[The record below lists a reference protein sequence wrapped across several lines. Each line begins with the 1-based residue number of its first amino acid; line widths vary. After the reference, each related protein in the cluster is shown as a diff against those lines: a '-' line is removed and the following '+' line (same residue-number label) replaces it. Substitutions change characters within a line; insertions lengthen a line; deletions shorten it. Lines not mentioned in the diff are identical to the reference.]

1 MASIEE
7 LKRRIDLHD
16 LAERLGIKKGKGGDK
31 ANYHSPHSADK
42 NPSLSIYPA
51 LPAFGTGWKD
61 HSANKG
67 GSCIDLVIHVQRCD
81 VAEAMRYLHDE
92 YSIPRDRI
100 DAPAETRPKTA
111 VDYIGEKAIDNREK
125 VRDYLKS
132 RGITDA
138 AIDTALKCKTVG
150 FNDWTSPKKPA
161 GEVGHGGPAAV
172 FLVHAMNAGPLVAV
186 DMRYIDPALNG
197 GVKTQTQGEKDG
209 HGWTANPRKLAGAKR
224 VVIVES
230 AINALSIDSCE
241 IPYTAAFAIRG
252 VGNVHNI
259 DFSFL
264 REKQV
269 VICMDNDDPIKDGP
283 RKGER
288 PGPDAA
294 CALYERL
301 TALNIAAILV
311 DQGDWVRDLANGA
324 TKNTESINDANDYL
338 QLHGAAELAKAIDN
352 YEPWLIPGMPGVM
365 EHKRGPARVHL
376 PQPDFAQYWRY
387 RSRVDFSS
395 YIAKAGDG
403 EEEKPTYIDMAGF
416 RVASFSRVSVAS
428 ASATMTGDP
437 DNSPTDYFAVT
448 VQTPRHGA
456 KLTRAVL
463 QDKQVHNL
471 TVWNQFGP
479 IWEPKRF
486 SRMVTILE
494 RTAHLGARKAA
505 NYVGLAWRDGRLV
518 VNEGPDCYFTNA
530 EQQCPYHNLTFPSGT
545 ASDAARV
552 LGKYQETFKQNAA
565 SMALVWGLGGHLK
578 ALLGF
583 WPHMMMQADKSAGK
597 STLIKA
603 LERTIGFTMFSGQS
617 LQTEFRLLTSISHTS
632 HPVGWEELSARKQDV
647 IDKAV
652 GLLQENYQYTIT
664 KRGSEMTEYVLSAP
678 VLLAGEDVP
687 VKSLHGKLC
696 RTNLTAKKGPMLPR
710 DLPRFPVRQWLQYL
724 AELDK
729 NAVLS
734 KYDELRAW
742 CLRKS
747 CASDDDEGGKRM
759 AGNYAAMLLAWGYLC
774 DFAGM
779 PTNAGNFADDL
790 VSEMNRH
797 ISETTAERSPWV
809 WILESALSEIDAG
822 NFKHPHKFDDVDGED
837 CLLVRPAHIMDH
849 ISGAT
854 SLRDKWNALPVKTPA
869 VFRRQ
874 LVAAG
879 VTVGEKEIERTIHMK
894 RVAHLTPLSLKA
906 LSSFGLSVGRRLD
919 HVHENP

>member
-16 LAERLGIKKGKGGDK
+16 LADRLGIKKGKGGDK
-31 ANYHSPHSADK
+31 ANYHSPHTTDK

-51 LPAFGTGWKD
+51 LPAVGTGWKD

-67 GSCIDLVIHVQRCD
+67 GSCIDLVMYVLGCD
-81 VAEAMRYLHDE
+81 VSEAMRWLHDA
-92 YSIPRDRI
+92 YAIPNDR
-100 DAPAETRPKTA
+100 PNTPTETRQKTA
-111 VDYIGEKAIDNREK
+111 VDYIAEKATAERDK
-125 VRDYLKS
+125 VRDYLKT
-132 RGITDA
+132 RGITDT
-138 AIDTALKCKTVG
+138 AIDTALKCKTIG
-150 FNDWTSPKKPA
+150 FNDWTSPKIAA
-161 GEVGHGGPAAV
+161 GQVGHGGPAAV
-172 FLVHAMNAGPLVAV
+172 FLVHALNGAQLVAV
-186 DMRYIDPALNG
+186 DMRYIDPVLNG
-197 GVKTQTQGEKDG
+197 GAKTQTQGEKDA
-209 HGWTANPRKLAGAKR
+209 HGWTANPRKLKSAQR
-224 VVIVES
+224 IVIVES
-230 AINALSIDSCE
+230 AINALSIDSCD
-241 IPYTAAFAIRG
+241 IPGTAAFALRG
-252 VGNVHNI
+252 VGNVHSI

-269 VICMDNDDPIKDGP
+269 VICMDNDDPIEEGKP
-283 RKGER
+283 RAGER

-301 TALNIAAILV
+301 TSLNIAAILV
-311 DQGDWVRDLANGA
+311 DQAEWIKDLADGTN
-324 TKNTESINDANDYL
+324 KKESINDVNDYL
-338 QLHGAAELAKAIDN
+338 QLRGAAELRKALET
-352 YEPWLIPGMPGVM
+352 YEPWLIAGMPGDTTR
-365 EHKRGPARVHL
+365 RGKPRVFL
-376 PQPDFAQYWRY
+376 PSHDFAQYWRY
-387 RSRVDFSS
+387 RSRLDFSS
-395 YIAKAGDG
+395 FIAKAGEG
-403 EEEKPTYIDMAGF
+403 EDEKPTYIDLAGF
-416 RVASFSRVSVAS
+416 RVASLSRVSVAS
-428 ASATMTGDP
+428 ASSTMTGDP
-437 DNSPTDYFAVT
+437 DNSPTVNFAVT

-456 KLTRAVL
+456 TLTRAVL
-463 QDKQVHNL
+463 QDKQIHNL
-471 TVWNQFGP
+471 NVWNQFGP

-486 SRMVTILE
+486 SRMINILE
-494 RTAHLGARKAA
+494 RTAHLGARNAA
-505 NYVGLAWRDGRLV
+505 NFVGLAWRDGRLT

-530 EQQCPYHNLTFPSGT
+530 EQQCPYYNLTFPNGP

-552 LGKYQETFKQNAA
+552 ITEYQQTFKQNAA

-710 DLPRFPVRQWLQYL
+710 DLPRFPVRAWLQYL

-729 NAVLS
+729 GAVLD
-734 KYDELRAW
+734 KYEELRAY

-747 CASDDDEGGKRM
+747 CASGEDEGGKRM

-779 PTNAGNFADDL
+779 PTSAGAFGDDL

-797 ISETTAERSPWV
+797 ISETTADRSPWV
-809 WILESALSEIDAG
+809 WILESALSEIDSG
-822 NFKHPHKFDDVDGED
+822 NFKHPFKFDDVEGED

-849 ISGAT
+849 LAGA
-854 SLRDKWNALPVKTPA
+854 SNLRDKWNALPVKTPA

-874 LVAAG
+874 LLSAG
-879 VTVGEKEIERTIHMK
+879 VTVGDKEIERTIFMK
-894 RVAHLTPLSLKA
+894 RVQHLTPLSLKK
-906 LSSFGLSVGRRLD
+906 LSAFGLSVGRRLD
-919 HVHENP
+919 HVHENS

>member
-1 MASIEE
+1 MASIDE
-7 LKRRIDLHD
+7 LKRLIDLHD
-16 LAERLGIKKGKGGDK
+16 LADRLGIKKGKGGEK

-42 NPSLSIYPA
+42 NPSLSIFPP
-51 LPAFGTGWKD
+51 LPDRGTGWKD

-67 GSCIDLVIHVQRCD
+67 GSCIDLVIHVQGCD
-81 VAEAMRYLHDE
+81 VAEAMRYLHDA
-92 YSIPRDRI
+92 YNIPRDRI
-100 DAPAETRPKTA
+100 DAPAEQRPKTA
-111 VDYIGEKAIDNREK
+111 VDYIGERAIENREK
-125 VRDYLKS
+125 ARAYLTG

-138 AIDTALKCKTVG
+138 AIDRALKCKTLG

-172 FLVHAMNAGPLVAV
+172 FLVRDLNGAQLVAV
-186 DMRYIDPALNG
+186 DMRYLDPAING

-209 HGWTANPRKLAGAKR
+209 FGWTADPRKLRDAER
-224 VVIVES
+224 VVVVES

-241 IPYTAAFAIRG
+241 MPRTAAYAIRG

-264 REKQV
+264 RDKQV
-269 VICMDNDDPIKDGP
+269 VICMDNDDVIADGP

-311 DQGDWVRDLANGA
+311 DQGEWVRDLADGA
-324 TKNTESINDANDYL
+324 TKKTESINDANDYL
-338 QLHGAAELAKAIDN
+338 QLRGADELRKAINKYEEWIIAGLPGEAKA
-352 YEPWLIPGMPGVM
+352 
-365 EHKRGPARVHL
+365 HRGPARVWL
-376 PQPDFAQYWRY
+376 PEQDFRQYWRY
-387 RSRVDFSS
+387 RTRLDFLS
-395 YIAKAGDG
+395 YLAKAGDG
-403 EEEKPTYIDMAGF
+403 EEEKPTHVDVAGF
-416 RVASFSRVSVAS
+416 RVASLSRVSVAS
-428 ASATMTGDP
+428 AAATMTGDP
-437 DNSPTDYFAVT
+437 DNAPTPYFAVT

-456 KLTRAVL
+456 NLTRAVL

-471 TVWNQFGP
+471 AVWQQFGP

-486 SRMVTILE
+486 SRMLSILE
-494 RTAHLGARKAA
+494 RTAHLGARSAA
-505 NYVGLAWRDGRLV
+505 NFVGLAWRDGRLV

-530 EQQCPYHNLTFPSGT
+530 EQQCPYSDLTFTSGPV
-545 ASDAARV
+545 SDAARV
-552 LGKYQETFKQNAA
+552 LTKYQETFKQNAA

-603 LERTIGFTMFSGQS
+603 IERTIGFTMFSGQS

-652 GLLQENYQYTIT
+652 ALLQENYQYTIT

-696 RTNLTAKKGPMLPR
+696 RTNLTGKKGPMLPR

-724 AELDK
+724 ADLDRS
-729 NAVLS
+729 AVLD
-734 KYDELRAW
+734 KYDELRAY
-742 CLRKS
+742 CLSKS
-747 CASDDDEGGKRM
+747 CASADDEGGKRM
-759 AGNYAAMLLAWGYLC
+759 ASNYAAMLLAWGYLC

-779 PTNAGNFADDL
+779 PTNAGNFGADL
-790 VSEMNRH
+790 VAEMNRH

-822 NFKHPHKFDDVDGED
+822 NFKHPFKFDDVEGED

-849 ISGAT
+849 ISGST
-854 SLRDKWNALPVKTPA
+854 GLREKWNQLPVKTPA
-869 VFRRQ
+869 VFRKQ

-879 VTVGEKEIERTIHMK
+879 VTVGEKEIERTIFMK
-894 RVAHLTPLSLKA
+894 RVAHLTPLSLKR
-906 LSSFGLSVGRRLD
+906 LSSYGLSVGRRLD
-919 HVHENP
+919 HVHENA